1 MKTNNLK
8 NTIHSSAII
17 GDDVILG
24 ENNTIGPNVVMMGNI
39 IIGNNN
45 YFGAN
50 TIITNNVIIGDN
62 NSFTASSSIGSVGE
76 MGTKGDIFLENG
88 NVVIGN
94 NNVVREFV
102 AFNSPVRKDTTRI
115 GNNCYFMARSHIPHD
130 ADIRNNVVMATNSVL
145 GGGSVVNNYAY
156 VGLGSITH
164 QWIDIG
170 ESAMIGLQAAVT
182 RHVPPFCI
190 ITGVPAKIL
199 KLNRIGLE
207 RRGMTD
213 KVLDEVEQ
221 NFKSI
226 IMGEYNSEN
235 EIVVKIREFMSQ
247 YPQSLKKF
255 IK

>member
-1 MKTNNLK
+1 
-8 NTIHSSAII
+8 
-17 GDDVILG
+17 
-24 ENNTIGPNVVMMGNI
+24 
-39 IIGNNN
+39 
-45 YFGAN
+45 
-50 TIITNNVIIGDN
+50 
-62 NSFTASSSIGSVGE
+62 
-76 MGTKGDIFLENG
+76 
-88 NVVIGN
+88 
-94 NNVVREFV
+94 
-102 AFNSPVRKDTTRI
+102 
-115 GNNCYFMARSHIPHD
+115 
-130 ADIRNNVVMATNSVL
+130 
-145 GGGSVVNNYAY
+145 
-156 VGLGSITH
+156 
-164 QWIDIG
+164 
-170 ESAMIGLQAAVT
+170 MIGLQAAVT